1 MAKKVIRLT
10 ENDLHRIVKRVI
22 KEQDEIST
30 QEKGKTIVNKSESAV
45 DSLSDDEKNILSNFI
60 KDIGP
65 EGFKEFVADRIE
77 GEKSEFTEED
87 DDEYTSDLGMSKDEY
102 KVRKIIDK
110 IIMRVGPLATLGI
123 VPAAMFIS
131 GGAAVGLG
139 LTALAGF
146 LLKDAAWYAKK
157 DYSKP
162 MPGSG
167 MRSGGIHYKAAERAR
182 KEGF

>member
-1 MAKKVIRLT
+1 MAKRIVRLT
-10 ENDLHRIVKRVI
+10 ESDLTRLVKRTI
-22 KEQDEIST
+22 IEMEEINSQEPGKEIA
-30 QEKGKTIVNKSESAV
+30 KKSKSAV
-45 DSLSDDEKNILSNFI
+45 DSLSNDEKDTLSDFI
-60 KDIGP
+60 KDVGP

-77 GEKSEFTEED
+77 GEKNEFTEE

-110 IIMRVGPLATLGI
+110 IITRVGPLSMLGV

-146 LLKDAAWYAKK
+146 LLKDAAWYSKK
-157 DYSKP
+157 DYSKQ

-167 MRSGGIHYKAAERAR
+167 IRSGGIHYKAAERAR